1 MRKYLFSVFLL
12 SVSGFTTVA
21 NAAFFDTPQAR
32 VELVSEKEAAAP
44 GETQWL
50 GISFKPKDGWHVYW
64 INPGDSGL
72 PPRAEF
78 SSQPTGSTF
87 GALEFPTPDRITYG
101 PLVNYAYPGEVLYPV
116 KWKMPSQLKPGESVS
131 VTVNLK
137 WLICKE
143 ECVPGKAVLNL
154 MLPVMEKDKF
164 LSSSGT
170 HEKLFKEAI
179 ASLPVPSTGKARLAV
194 TDEKLEIL
202 YSGSVLKNEVFF
214 FPEGDYGIAPNA
226 KQTVE
231 TTKEGTRITIPRV
244 TGAKKPI
251 GELRGVLKTNDSRGV
266 SIAEV
271 MNANLIVPTASSRM
285 EGSLGLMLLFAFI
298 GGLILNLMPCILP
311 VLSIKVL
318 GIAAQSGEK
327 PKEIRNHG
335 IIFTLGVLVSFW
347 ILAAIL
353 LVFRSTGTSLGWGFQ
368 LQSPAFIATLGLL
381 FFLMAL
387 NLFGFFE
394 IGGRFMGVGGNL
406 ADKEGY
412 RGSFFTGVLTTVAA
426 TPCSAPFMGTAL
438 AFALTQPVWIAVSV
452 LTFLGLG
459 LSFPYLLFSFLPGA
473 SKLLPRPGVW
483 MKTLKEVLAFPLLAS
498 VVWLVGVLGNQV
510 GVDGIMSFLAVL
522 ILVTCAIWLISLKS
536 DRFIPKVSKWIFVGI
551 SLALAIMTIGGL
563 STMRKNHLA
572 AGNVPGSM
580 LVHEPWKEWSPTA
593 LENALQEKKTVL
605 VNITADWC
613 VTCKLNETVVFE
625 RASVQTALR
634 SEKVVALLAD
644 WTNGDRVIT
653 DYMAKYGRN
662 SIPVYLLYKNGSR
675 EPKILSQIISADG
688 LLEDL
693 K

>member
-1 MRKYLFSVFLL
+1 MQKYTFSVLL
-12 SVSGFTTVA
+12 LLVGGFTAAA
-21 NAAFFDTPQAR
+21 NASFIDTPQAR
-32 VELVSEKEAAAP
+32 VEILSEKEAATP
-44 GETQWL
+44 GETQRL
-50 GISFKPKDGWHVYW
+50 GVLFKPKDGWHVYW
-64 INPGDSGL
+64 KNPGDSGL

-78 SSQPTGSTF
+78 SSQPMGSVF
-87 GALEFPTPDRITYG
+87 GALEFPTPERITVG
-101 PLVNYAYPGEVLYPV
+101 PLVNFAYTGDVLYPLS
-116 KWKMPSQLKPGESVS
+116 WKMPDQLKPGENVT

-143 ECVPGKAVLNL
+143 ECVPGKTVLNL
-154 MLPVMEKDKF
+154 TLPVIPKDKF
-164 LSSSGT
+164 LTSSGT
-170 HEKLFKEAI
+170 HGKLFKEAI
-179 ASLPVPSTGKARLAV
+179 ASLPVPSAGKARLV
-194 TDEKLEIL
+194 LTDEQLEIF
-202 YSGSVLKNEVFF
+202 YSGNASKNETFF
-214 FPEGDYGIAPNA
+214 FPEGEYGIAPNA

-231 TTKEGTRITIPRV
+231 LTKEGMRLTVPR
-244 TGAKKPI
+244 TPGSSPI
-251 GELRGVLKTNDSRGV
+251 AELRGVLKTKDSRGV
-266 SIAEV
+266 SITEV
-271 MNANLIVPTASSRM
+271 VNANLTPSPSPKRM
-285 EGSLGLMLLFAFI
+285 EGSLVLMLVFAFI

-327 PKEIRNHG
+327 SKEIRNHG
-335 IIFTLGVLVSFW
+335 VIFTLGVLVSFW

-353 LVFRSTGTSLGWGFQ
+353 LIVRASGTTLGWGFQ
-368 LQSPAFIATLGLL
+368 LQSPVFIATLGLL

-394 IGGRFMGVGGNL
+394 IGGRLMGVGGNL
-406 ADKEGY
+406 ADKESY

-438 AFALTQPVWIAVSV
+438 AFGLTQPAWIAVTV

-473 SKLLPRPGVW
+473 SKMLPRPGAW

-510 GVDGIMSFLAVL
+510 GTDGIMSFLAVL
-522 ILVTCAIWLISLKS
+522 ILVTCAIWLVSLKS
-536 DRFIPKVSKWIFVGI
+536 DRFIPKVSKWIFIGI
-551 SLALAIMTIGGL
+551 SLALAFMTIAGL
-563 STMRKNHLA
+563 SAMRKTHMA

-580 LVHEPWKEWSPTA
+580 LVHEPWKEWSPAVLEKA
-593 LENALQEKKTVL
+593 LTEKKTVL

-613 VTCKLNETVVFE
+613 VTCKVNETIVFE
-625 RASVQTALR
+625 RSAVQAALR
-634 SEKVVALLAD
+634 FEKVVALLAD

-662 SIPVYLLYKNGSR
+662 SIPVYLIYKNGSR
-675 EPKILSQIISADG
+675 EPKVLPQILSVDALI
-688 LLEDL
+688 EDL